1 MMTKKRLADLLRE
14 EAQQSPELE
23 TEAIQ
28 ETAPDQ
34 PLEPDTT
41 LSETE
46 PLDETTAEP
55 SPVDPS
61 AAARAKRLGP
71 PTKADLEM
79 TVAELSEALQS
90 AHGRENFLQQ
100 QLANLQLD
108 LQEQKRLVQNLQA
121 ALEQAEQLKVE
132 FEQAKEVI
140 LKLTEANSKKSPE
153 VKTARQEEQGFK
165 PQNSGLKTIPYHSIQ
180 QSAPSTKLSNADV
193 GWVD

>member
-1 MMTKKRLADLLRE
+1 MTKKRLADLLRE

-28 ETAPDQ
+28 EAPGE
-34 PLEPDTT
+34 PLEPLT

-46 PLDETTAEP
+46 PTDETTADP
-55 SPVDPS
+55 SPINLSVAP
-61 AAARAKRLGP
+61 RANKRLGP
-71 PTKADLEM
+71 PTKADLET
-79 TVAELSEALQS
+79 TVAELREALQS
-90 AHGRENFLQQ
+90 AHGRENSLQQ
-100 QLANLQLD
+100 QLDTLQLE

-121 ALEQAEQLKVE
+121 AVEQAEQIKVE
-132 FEQAKEVI
+132 YERAKEVI

-153 VKTARQEEQGFK
+153 VNLARQEDQGFK
-165 PQNSGLKTIPYHSIQ
+165 SQKSELKKIPYHSIR